1 MDFQAYIIDASV
13 IISIFHYKLDKNK
26 KQDDIYN
33 VDSFQDSVYYSFT
46 KAQGN
51 ERNGICNF
59 TPRTDGKRKTT
70 LAKRLERCGFSVIYE
85 NPYPIVEKRKAI
97 KVGYEFKRRVYSKS
111 KSL

>member
-1 MDFQAYIIDASV
+1 MSV

-85 NPYPIVEKRKAI
+85 NPYPIVEKRKRLKLDMNSKEGFIANQ
-97 KVGYEFKRRVYSKS
+97 KVYRS
-111 KSL
+111 